1 MSKEDFS
8 KGHDGS
14 DNYDNVAVV
23 ETGSGRSD
31 MRDSDFMTRNGLN
44 LESFKPR
51 ESLRRL
57 RIPCGVHGGSQNTA
71 NRDFPLTFFQE
82 ALALSSLTVP

>member
-1 MSKEDFS
+1 MSKEDFG

-31 MRDSDFMTRNGLN
+31 MRESNFMTRNGLN

-51 ESLRRL
+51 EYFRCHN
-57 RIPCGVHGGSQNTA
+57 PWWGFWGKT
-71 NRDFPLTFFQE
+71 E
-82 ALALSSLTVP
+82 AFR